1 MRYRQMA
8 TAFAFLLS
16 LTAQAVSGSTD
27 RGIDERAVRP
37 GNVGPNSDLNSQVSP
52 TSPNIP
58 TTAQPPPEIAPGN
71 GSTRS
76 EHWRERFQRTIQS
89 QSAFETPTGLVR
101 GPRHVATK
109 RPAKLRVGFFV
120 FRVHVSTM
128 LSRGGASR
136 GGDLPEKQQVGR
148 SLPVTRISLRPDRF
162 PPAASIVGV
171 LQRGHCG

>member
-71 GSTRS
+71 GSTG
-76 EHWRERFQRTIQS
+76 
-89 QSAFETPTGLVR
+89 ANTGESGSS
-101 GPRHVATK
+101 GPYN
-109 RPAKLRVGFFV
+109 PNPP
-120 FRVHVSTM
+120 
-128 LSRGGASR
+128 SR
-136 GGDLPEKQQVGR
+136 LPQ
-148 SLPVTRISLRPDRF
+148 D
-162 PPAASIVGV
+162 
-171 LQRGHCG
+171 